1 MTEEKRIKDKVGYKM
16 DNYIA
21 VYIVFFTKVAFYSIS
36 WGLLRKAFY
45 SIVSAVTDGK
55 LEV

>member
-1 MTEEKRIKDKVGYKM
+1 MIEERKRGKNM
-16 DNYIA
+16 NNYVA

-45 SIVSAVTDGK
+45 AIVGAVTDGK